1 MNIFLLGASGSIG
14 KQTLDVIREYN
25 HKLIGCSL
33 GRDKDYAKKVI
44 DEFKPEIVCLREKT
58 GFENKYP
65 DIKFVYGD
73 EGLLEVSRYK
83 NGMLVNALMGS
94 VGLKPTV
101 EAIKARKDIAL
112 ANKETL
118 VMAGDII
125 KKLVKEYGVRLL
137 PIDSEHSAIW
147 QAIKGEKHE
156 DIKKL
161 IITASGGSFRDKS
174 RDELV
179 NVSVSDALNHPNWK
193 MGSKITIDS
202 ATMMNKGLEVIE
214 AHHLFDVPYEQIETI
229 LHQESIVHS
238 LVEFKD
244 SSIKAQLGVSDMRMP
259 IIYAINGGNRVEYN
273 NPLVLG
279 DLHFKP
285 MDFKRFPML
294 EYAYRAGK
302 MGGIAPVV
310 LNASNEAAVTLFL
323 NGKISFLEIE
333 EIVKKELDNFEN
345 FTPSLDEIILMDKKI
360 KEKYLGGE

>member
-1 MNIFLLGASGSIG
+1 MYVVSEA
-14 KQTLDVIREYN
+14 
-25 HKLIGCSL
+25 
-33 GRDKDYAKKVI
+33 KD
-44 DEFKPEIVCLREKT
+44 
-58 GFENKYP
+58 
-65 DIKFVYGD
+65 
-73 EGLLEVSRYK
+73 
-83 NGMLVNALMGS
+83 
-94 VGLKPTV
+94 
-101 EAIKARKDIAL
+101 
-112 ANKETL
+112 
-118 VMAGDII
+118 
-125 KKLVKEYGVRLL
+125 
-137 PIDSEHSAIW
+137 W
-147 QAIKGEKHE
+147 
-156 DIKKL
+156 
-161 IITASGGSFRDKS
+161 
-174 RDELV
+174 
-179 NVSVSDALNHPNWK
+179 
-193 MGSKITIDS
+193 